1 MMKFSLLAI
10 GVLLVEQTW
19 SQITWSLDAE
29 SFSANLTK
37 STKGL
42 AATLVG
48 FGEMSTSTIEAARVK
63 GGLMFSDS
71 SAMTSTSP
79 RVTIFWLGRLSFGS
93 SQ

>member
-29 SFSANLTK
+29 SFSANLTT
-37 STKGL
+37 SSNKGL

-48 FGEMSTSTIEAARVK
+48 FGEMSSSTIEAARK
-63 GGLMFSDS
+63 GD
-71 SAMTSTSP
+71 
-79 RVTIFWLGRLSFGS
+79 
-93 SQ
+93 